1 MKKALSILLAIM
13 LLLSLAPTAVA
24 AAKTFTLLVY
34 MCGTDLE
41 SDGGLA
47 TADLQEMVAS
57 GVKRGGNLNVV
68 VQTGGT
74 KQWATRG
81 MTNREGERWL
91 LSTQGMERLA
101 SLGRVNMGSGDTFA
115 DFLQFGI
122 AQYPADRFGVIFWD
136 HGAGSSDGV
145 CYDEITGESL
155 DMQEIYAAFQ
165 QASKLPDYRK
175 FAMVGFDACLMA
187 DYEMAVHLAP
197 FADLMVASEETE
209 PGDGWD
215 YQSWLP
221 MLAKDAGADMKTVGK
236 KIVDSFIDHVE
247 RYSYGDMGTLSVLDL
262 TQMDGLHAAMET
274 MGAALQG
281 EIDGGNF
288 NSISRIRQN
297 VRSFGETSD
306 AASDMIDLG
315 VFASIFARYDE
326 KGASALRK
334 ALAEVVTYSRHTTN
348 LNEISGLAVLVPY
361 STRGDAA
368 GYLQVYD
375 SQNLMPSYTSF
386 VRSLANGMASG
397 SYTFASSPV
406 TQQSVQDATV
416 DWFSQFFTDTD
427 SYYDAYHNT
436 VAQSTASPSST
447 AEPDAPADDFSLDG
461 FLSTLFGETDNSFNA
476 DAYVANSLWSSET
489 APTGSA
495 VSSDSF
501 ANLWGDSTAQTPAT
515 VAVTAGDETYEV
527 QNPFAGV
534 SGEDAYSISLTEED
548 MQNLAS
554 ADALLMMDVSD
565 PDFECYVDL
574 GYTQDVII
582 DWNQGKVFGLFD
594 GTWPTLD
601 GQMVCIYDQV
611 ANENFV
617 RSLIPVTVNGQD
629 TYLLVIFDQTNP
641 GGVVAGYTEGYNDA
655 GQPVRGYEQLQA
667 GDIVIP
673 QYELIYWDAEDVQ
686 QSEPFEG
693 DPIVV
698 GEDTA
703 IPFGYDDVEGE
714 ADYVYGFCL
723 NDVYGGYTYSD
734 FITLS
739 F

>member
-1 MKKALSILLAIM
+1 MKKALSILLAIL
-13 LLLSLAPTAVA
+13 LLLSLAPTAIA

-175 FAMVGFDACLMA
+175 FAMVGCDACLMA

-197 FADLMVASEETE
+197 FADLMIASEETE

-262 TQMDGLHAAMET
+262 TKMDGLHAAMET

-334 ALAEVVTYSRHTTN
+334 ALADVVTYSRHTTN
-348 LNEISGLAVLVPY
+348 LSEISGLAVLVPY

-368 GYLQVYD
+368 GYLKVYD

-461 FLSTLFGETDNSFNA
+461 FLSTLFGET
-476 DAYVANSLWSSET
+476 
-489 APTGSA
+489 
-495 VSSDSF
+495 
-501 ANLWGDSTAQTPAT
+501 
-515 VAVTAGDETYEV
+515 
-527 QNPFAGV
+527 
-534 SGEDAYSISLTEED
+534 
-548 MQNLAS
+548 
-554 ADALLMMDVSD
+554 
-565 PDFECYVDL
+565 
-574 GYTQDVII
+574 
-582 DWNQGKVFGLFD
+582 
-594 GTWPTLD
+594 
-601 GQMVCIYDQV
+601 
-611 ANENFV
+611 
-617 RSLIPVTVNGQD
+617 
-629 TYLLVIFDQTNP
+629 
-641 GGVVAGYTEGYNDA
+641 
-655 GQPVRGYEQLQA
+655 
-667 GDIVIP
+667 
-673 QYELIYWDAEDVQ
+673 
-686 QSEPFEG
+686 
-693 DPIVV
+693 
-698 GEDTA
+698 
-703 IPFGYDDVEGE
+703 
-714 ADYVYGFCL
+714 
-723 NDVYGGYTYSD
+723 
-734 FITLS
+734 
-739 F
+739 